1 MIRFVVVCGY
11 LLVPLAGAALVL
23 AAWRW
28 PARIAGLGEVLA
40 QVMESRGA
48 RVTLL
53 LFVWWVGWHFL
64 VGSRP
69 RRITS
74 RDRAAAAPATG

>member
-28 PARIAGLGEVLA
+28 PARIAGLVGLA
-40 QVMESRGA
+40 QEMEPRAA
-48 RVTLL
+48 RATLL